1 MSLLKS
7 RQTRF
12 LWDLALNQENTAER
26 DPGVPS
32 RYHCLPH
39 LLSQL
44 RLQLLQGVPAQCPH
58 AHALPYYV
66 QLSSMTFKMM
76 AESSGPNPDLLMQFI
91 MNFWRGKQRI
101 VYELT
106 EITSLSMSIPP
117 PPTPFLLFVAFKW
130 QSMSHILGPMTNEV
144 KYKTAMFPGRPRDA
158 LFIWHTFLVV
168 WFQYCVW
175 KIYRTH
181 LFSQIGVYFL
191 CEAGA

>member
-117 PPTPFLLFVAFKW
+117 PQPLFSFLLHLNGKAWVISWGLWLMRWNIKQQCFQVGHVMLCLYGTHFWLFDFSIVSGKYTV
-130 QSMSHILGPMTNEV
+130 HI
-144 KYKTAMFPGRPRDA
+144 
-158 LFIWHTFLVV
+158 
-168 WFQYCVW
+168 
-175 KIYRTH
+175 
-181 LFSQIGVYFL
+181 YFHR
-191 CEAGA
+191 